1 MRLSS
6 WFGVVLV
13 GVLPQSCGESAAA
26 SRVSD
31 GTLVLEVGGGQSSL
45 RQALA
50 GVGITIGPAH
60 LLWDRDPAPAGPMD
74 GGNQPPS
81 PEAEPEPQP
90 EAVAPPAPVEPP
102 PSPSAA
108 GPATKVVTLKRGQTL
123 IHLAKEHLGSGNRFR
138 ELLELNGWS
147 DEEARRLAEG
157 TKVRVPVEAG
167 RAPGK
172 PKSGSGTP
180 RNGR

>member
-1 MRLSS
+1 MRSS
-6 WFGVVLV
+6 SSLLVVLV
-13 GVLPQSCGESAAA
+13 GVLAASCSETASAA
-26 SRVSD
+26 RKSD

-50 GVGITIGPAH
+50 AVGITIGPAH
-60 LLWDRDPAPAGPMD
+60 LLWDREPAPVGPGD
-74 GGNQPPS
+74 LGNQSPP
-81 PEAEPEPQP
+81 PGVEPEPQP
-90 EAVAPPAPVEPP
+90 EVVVPPAPEEPP
-102 PSPSAA
+102 AAA
-108 GPATKVVTLKRGQTL
+108 GTATKVVTLKRGQTL

-147 DEEARRLAEG
+147 DEDARRLAEG

-167 RAPGK
+167 RAPAK
-172 PKSGSGTP
+172 PKAGSATP

>member
-13 GVLPQSCGESAAA
+13 GVLPQSCAESAAA

-45 RQALA
+45 REALA
-50 GVGITIGPAH
+50 AVGITIGPAH
-60 LLWDRDPAPAGPMD
+60 LLWDREAAAGPGD
-74 GGNQPPS
+74 AGNQPP
-81 PEAEPEPQP
+81 PPGAGPEPGP
-90 EAVAPPAPVEPP
+90 GGVAPTAPPDPPPAPTGDG
-102 PSPSAA
+102 A
-108 GPATKVVTLKRGQTL
+108 ATKVVTLKRGQTL

-138 ELLELNGWS
+138 ELLDLNGWS
-147 DEEARRLAEG
+147 DAEARRLAEG

-167 RAPGK
+167 RAPAK
-172 PKSGSGTP
+172 PKAGSGTP

>member
-13 GVLPQSCGESAAA
+13 GVLSSSCAESAAA
-26 SRVSD
+26 PRVSD

-60 LLWDRDPAPAGPMD
+60 LLWDREAPAGPGD
-74 GGNQPPS
+74 AGNQPSSAGAGP
-81 PEAEPEPQP
+81 EPEPEGVP
-90 EAVAPPAPVEPP
+90 PPAPSDQLPA
-102 PSPSAA
+102 PSGDGA
-108 GPATKVVTLKRGQTL
+108 ATKLVTLKRGQTL

-147 DEEARRLAEG
+147 DAEARRLAEG

-167 RAPGK
+167 RAPAK
-172 PKSGSGTP
+172 PKSGTP
-180 RNGR
+180 RTGR